1 MSLHASMNIT
11 DQLMS
16 RYSPLSQ
23 LSKKYLN
30 QVIKRSKV
38 MTFGGGEVVFDKS
51 AKRTDTYYL
60 LKGALKIKKNILSST
75 TIDST
80 DPDCLFPL
88 NGKMPEGV
96 TVTAQEPG
104 HMLAVDGVFLDRALA
119 WTEAEARQDQEEKAA
134 KVEKA
139 QQQPLQVEQ
148 EEDVAVVVEEAGA
161 DFDEAYFDWMAS
173 LLEFPLFFNLPPANV
188 EKVFAR
194 FERIEVKK
202 NQTIIQEG
210 DEGDYFYLLI
220 EGSARVLIGGD
231 ESKPIRVS
239 KGSYFG
245 EEALVSDTVRSATII
260 MSEDGVLARLDKKS
274 FQSLLHDPL
283 VNYVSLAE
291 FRKRAA
297 EDSKSTLLDIRST
310 AEFEHSPLPKCLHV
324 PLADLRDKIAGLD
337 KSATYYLSQEG
348 GRRNDVAAHILYQ
361 NGIQAFVIRD
371 E

>member
-1 MSLHASMNIT
+1 MSLHASLNIT

-23 LSKKYLN
+23 LSRKYLN

-119 WTEAEARQDQEEKAA
+119 WTEAEAKQDQEDEAA
-134 KVEKA
+134 RE
-139 QQQPLQVEQ
+139 QLQ
-148 EEDVAVVVEEAGA
+148 EEAEVVEEISG

-202 NQTIIQEG
+202 GQVIIEEG

-220 EGSARVLIGGD
+220 DGSARVVIGGD

-324 PLADLRDKIAGLD
+324 PLADLRDKISGLD
-337 KSATYYLSQEG
+337 KSAIYYLSQEG